1 MMAAAHSAAFFYTP
15 RPISGISIHA
25 SVKQRVCSSVTN
37 RLRSQSSAPS
47 WSLKSAMRTHVQR
60 LSITAMAHG
69 NHVTKVT
76 AQELD
81 TILDGVR
88 ECPIVVDFYATW
100 CGPCILLSQ
109 ELDKLAAEYGEMV
122 KFLKV
127 DTDEEHE
134 LASELKIQGLP
145 TLVFVSKDVG
155 KNAIRTE
162 GLLAADVIRNIIENE
177 L

>member
-1 MMAAAHSAAFFYTP
+1 MRASIVMPVGSSSDNIEMPKKSALASSKKRREPGRHISFAPFPTFFS
-15 RPISGISIHA
+15 ISEKGSSSTTTVSA
-25 SVKQRVCSSVTN
+25 CSS
-37 RLRSQSSAPS
+37 
-47 WSLKSAMRTHVQR
+47 K
-60 LSITAMAHG
+60 
-69 NHVTKVT
+69 TKVT

-88 ECPIVVDFYATW
+88 ICPIVVDFYATW

-145 TLVFVSKDVG
+145 TLVFVSKDSG